1 MSDPRHDDSG
11 RLIAGGLVGALI
23 LHVGF
28 VAALMANPPEP
39 HLASAAPNRIHM
51 VKTLA
56 GEVSMG
62 VVQTPTA
69 PVPDVPAP
77 RAADR
82 PELSTKAASST
93 SKTRPK
99 NEPKLATVIPD
110 AARSK
115 TKSPTAGAGETG
127 GKGSDLASVDLGGT
141 DFPFPGYQRNI
152 VNAIAQNFPRQ
163 NGAFRAEVMFIIR
176 RDGSVDLDQ
185 VQMVTR
191 SGNYVFDNAALGAI
205 EAATNK
211 KLFGPLPA
219 GYRDDA
225 LTVIFKFDPS
235 LIRP

>member
-1 MSDPRHDDSG
+1 MSELRHDDSA
-11 RLIAGGLVGALI
+11 RMIAMGLGGALI
-23 LHVGF
+23 LHALL
-28 VAALMANPPEP
+28 VAGLLATPESTRVP
-39 HLASAAPNRIHM
+39 TAIPNRIHM
-51 VKTLA
+51 VRTQA
-56 GEVSMG
+56 GELSIG
-62 VVQTPTA
+62 VVQTPTP

-82 PELSTKAASST
+82 PELATKAAPAT

-99 NEPKLATVIPD
+99 NEPKLATVTPD

-115 TKSPTAGAGETG
+115 TRSPTAGAGETG

-141 DFPFPGYQRNI
+141 DFPFPVYQRNI

-163 NGAFRAEVMFIIR
+163 NGAYRAEVLFVIR

-185 VQMVTR
+185 VQVVTR
-191 SGNYVFDNAALGAI
+191 SGNYVFDNAALGAV
-205 EAATNK
+205 EAAANK
-211 KLFGPLPA
+211 KMFGPLPP